1 MLLIDSRVWLL
12 WLFCCLPWG
21 GIRAEEFAVIKGK
34 IEGKTPVKEVRLMT
48 VENGVP
54 VKYAGTTIAGN
65 GSFAFMF
72 QPAETGFYYLY
83 DGNNYHR
90 MYIKAGDEIQL
101 QGNVR

>member
-1 MLLIDSRVWLL
+1 MLLIDSRVWLVGVI
-12 WLFCCLPWG
+12 CCLTWG

-34 IEGKTPVKEVRLMT
+34 LGGKAPAGEVQLMT

-72 QPAETGFYYLY
+72 QPAEAGFYYLY
-83 DGNNYHR
+83 DGKELSLIH
-90 MYIKAGDEIQL
+90 I
-101 QGNVR
+101 